1 MDTFKQQLEVLIKD
15 LGIDNMPLDEQEKT
29 VELISKRLRSV
40 MINTLVSLMT
50 AEQKKQF
57 SDALL
62 DDEKMDEKI
71 AEIVADVPNADLMI
85 QTAMEHEYKVIK
97 EIINQ
102 PLV

>member
-1 MDTFKQQLEVLIKD
+1 MDTLKQQLEVLIKD
-15 LGIDNMPLDEQEKT
+15 LGIDTMPLDEQEKT

-71 AEIVADVPNADLMI
+71 AEIVADVPNAPM
-85 QTAMEHEYKVIK
+85 
-97 EIINQ
+97 
-102 PLV
+102 